1 MHDRNS
7 CSSGRI
13 QKVVEPV
20 NQPEKDNV
28 MKSPVRICPET
39 HFLVTRKGDIKI
51 ASVHC
56 SYSLRCG
63 EAVLKVAFVTF
74 VVL

>member
-7 CSSGRI
+7 SGRN

-39 HFLVTRKGDIKI
+39 HFLATRKGDHQDCNC
-51 ASVHC
+51 SVHC
-56 SYSLRCG
+56 SFSSRCG

>member
-7 CSSGRI
+7 SGRN

-20 NQPEKDNV
+20 NQPGKDNV

-51 ASVHC
+51 ASVQFTVHFPQDVMEHF
-56 SYSLRCG
+56 SKL
-63 EAVLKVAFVTF
+63 L
-74 VVL
+74 L